1 VQIGQAL
8 FEVRNLKL
16 IASRIIPFIDGSS
29 LEERTGRE
37 ALFRVEDGGF
47 LLYLSDSD
55 GLCGADERLIAL
67 NSRDALIWINESAE
81 ASGSFWQ

>member
-1 VQIGQAL
+1 MQIGQAF

-16 IASRIIPFIDGSS
+16 IASRIIPFIDCSS

-37 ALFRVEDGGF
+37 ALFRAEDGGF
-47 LLYLSDSD
+47 VLYLSDSA

-81 ASGSFWQ
+81 ARGSFWQ